1 MTNNTQAI
9 VLFNDDTNIRKKCL
23 CDRIMDNIYIGN
35 VETAENEVLLAKN
48 NIKRVVNVTHDKD
61 NFFEGKI
68 EYFNLR
74 IEDRRTKFKT
84 MKEELN
90 NALDFITSCSKN
102 TLIHCNAGTSRSGTV
117 LLAYVMKTKKIT
129 LKEAFEY
136 ILNRRSVNSYTHP
149 NIGFFQK
156 VLLPFEKELFGET
169 SMTLTDYQFMET
181 SGRLSE

>member
-90 NALDFITSCSKN
+90 NALDFITSCSK
-102 TLIHCNAGTSRSGTV
+102 IRSSIVMRV
-117 LLAYVMKTKKIT
+117 LV
-129 LKEAFEY
+129 E
-136 ILNRRSVNSYTHP
+136 VVQ
-149 NIGFFQK
+149 FF
-156 VLLPFEKELFGET
+156 
-169 SMTLTDYQFMET
+169 
-181 SGRLSE
+181 